1 MVLVEQMAE
10 HSPESLGMRRLES
23 WILVEHDALESL
35 GTIQAGIF
43 LAPREKG
50 EQQEKDEG
58 ISGNTSKG
66 E

>member
-1 MVLVEQMAE
+1 LA
-10 HSPESLGMRRLES
+10 
-23 WILVEHDALESL
+23 EHDALESL